1 MMTYTEKPTGIF
13 VVVPT
18 KHRKRADVKKDCARI
33 VEKYKKRFG
42 NDICCEG
49 CEAYNECSPY
59 FHVEFD
65 KDLCHECNEEKFR
78 DILAKHYNL

>member
-1 MMTYTEKPTGIF
+1 MMQKN
-13 VVVPT
+13 
-18 KHRKRADVKKDCARI
+18 
-33 VEKYKKRFG
+33 KYDLLDKYISAIRG